1 MIETRIAWLGAV
13 QILAVLMGHA
23 AGIAGETW
31 CKRVWD
37 GALPPPVTSF
47 YAHFGLWLL
56 ALPVL
61 WFTCFMVN
69 QKATNGRV
77 PVSVWVS
84 SGIVLIAG
92 LAMFGGVAL
101 VGTMFVPISKWLH

>member
-1 MIETRIAWLGAV
+1 MIETRIAWLAAL

-37 GALPPPVTSF
+37 GACPPPVTSF

-56 ALPVL
+56 TLPLL
-61 WFTCFMVN
+61 WFTGFMVN
-69 QKATNGRV
+69 QKVTNGRA
-77 PVSVWVS
+77 PVTVWVS
-84 SGIVLIAG
+84 AGIVLIAG
-92 LAMFGGVAL
+92 LAMFGGAAL